1 MATFR
6 HLTSDEFEPF
16 VEVDGLVAVYFW
28 APWSSSCR
36 SMTKYIEEAVEHKD
50 SIPSAK
56 INTDDSIDIA
66 SESEV
71 RAVPTIV
78 FFNKGDEVDRMSG
91 LFPPREIVS
100 RMVSLKN
107 KLSV

>member
-1 MATFR
+1 MASFK

-28 APWSSSCR
+28 APWSGSCR
-36 SMTKYIEEAVEHKD
+36 SMTKYMEEAIEHKD

-66 SESEV
+66 SVSKV
-71 RAVPTIV
+71 NSVPTLV
-78 FFNKGDEVDRMSG
+78 FFNNGDEVDRMSG
-91 LFPPREIVS
+91 LFPPSEIS
-100 RMVSLKN
+100 NRMTSLKK
-107 KLSV
+107 KLSE